1 MKSLVKVGIFSTI
14 ALIVLAVLIWKIE
27 DLNPFG
33 VKGQRLAA
41 LFHSAA
47 GLDDKAAVRVAGV
60 RVGKVD
66 GIGLEGQKAKVS
78 LLLDKPL
85 DLRQGTVARIS
96 SLGLL
101 GDKYVELI
109 PGPPNGAKLA
119 DGAVLPGITPPSF
132 DDAMAQLSEIGSSI
146 QKVTD
151 SFAGGDLGG
160 NVNRLLADIEATSR
174 TIRML
179 VEENRANV
187 GSAIRNFDRVG
198 DTLAA
203 ELPKLAQQLD
213 RALTQVAAVVEENR
227 ADLRGSM
234 GNIRELTAKLQTS
247 ADNLNKISGK
257 IASGEGTIGKL
268 VNDDE
273 AYNQV
278 VSTLDSIKGGVASLS
293 DTLGAVKKFKL
304 DLDLNGY
311 YLADP
316 KDSVTN
322 FSAVIDPQ
330 DGVRLYRGGVTSVNN
345 GKRKEKTQTVT
356 VTGPDG
362 VPQTTTINTLS
373 FEDSYTANALLG
385 YKGPKDVRL
394 WAGLI
399 EGRGGV
405 QAEYPLFDHRFWTSF
420 EAFDFNRPNDLQ
432 PHLRLQG
439 RYQITPN
446 LYLVGGYDDP
456 LERKSVFLGGG
467 LRWSDDNLKY
477 LLGSLPIK

>member
-14 ALIVLAVLIWKIE
+14 ALIVLAVLVWKVE

-33 VKGQRLAA
+33 VKGRRLTA
-41 LFHSAA
+41 LFHSVA

-60 RVGKVD
+60 RVGRVD
-66 GIGLEGQKAKVS
+66 GIGLEGQMAKVS
-78 LLLDKPL
+78 LLLDQPV
-85 DLRQGTVARIS
+85 DLPEGTIAKIS

-101 GDKYVELI
+101 GDKYVELV
-109 PGPPNGAKLA
+109 PGPPNGPLLAKN
-119 DGAVLPGITPPSF
+119 AVLQGVTPPSF
-132 DDAMAQLSEIGSSI
+132 DDAMAKLNDIGTSI

-151 SFAGGDLGG
+151 SFTGGDLGG
-160 NVNRLLADIEATSR
+160 NINRLLADIEATSQ
-174 TIRML
+174 TIRVL

-187 GSAIRNFDRVG
+187 GSTIRNFDRVSE
-198 DTLAA
+198 TLAA
-203 ELPKLAQQLD
+203 ELPKLARQLD
-213 RALTQVAAVVEENR
+213 RALDQVATVVAENR
-227 ADLRGSM
+227 QDLKGSM
-234 GNIRELTAKLQTS
+234 ENIHELTTKLQTS

-268 VNDDE
+268 VNNDD

-293 DTLGAVKKFKL
+293 DSLGAVKKFKL
-304 DLDLNGY
+304 DLDLQGY
-311 YLADP
+311 YLQEP

-322 FSAVIDPQ
+322 FSALIDPQ
-330 DGVRLYRGGVTSVNN
+330 DGVRLYRGGITSVNN
-345 GKRKEKTQTVT
+345 GKRREKTQTVT

-362 VPQTTTINTLS
+362 KPATTTINTLT

-385 YKGPKDVRL
+385 YKGPRDVRL

-420 EAFDFNRPNDLQ
+420 EAFDFNRPNDFQ
-432 PHLRLQG
+432 PHLRITG

-446 LYLVGGYDDP
+446 LYLMGGYDDP

-467 LRWSDDNLKY
+467 LRWNDDNLKY
-477 LLGSLPIK
+477 ILGSLPIK